1 MKRINEYKKLFEVEG
16 AINLKELKTTYRGLV
31 KQWHPDKFQS
41 EEEKEEAGE
50 VSLKIIDAYHFLVS
64 ISPET
69 KASNLEEFTTTINQS
84 QVADFQHKSMLLTVT
99 FTDGSSYE
107 FFGVNRKLYMK
118 FANSRSLN
126 NFGKRNIFNTYLY
139 RKSKKAEVMA

>member
-139 RKSKKAEVMA
+139 RKSKKAAVMA

>member
-69 KASNLEEFTTTINQS
+69 KESNLEEFTTTINQS

-99 FTDGSSYE
+99 FTNGSSYE

>member
-69 KASNLEEFTTTINQS
+69 KESNLEEFTTTINQS

-99 FTDGSSYE
+99 FTNGSSYE
-107 FFGVNRKLYMK
+107 FFGVNRKLYIK

>member
-107 FFGVNRKLYMK
+107 FFGVNRKLYIK

>member
-69 KASNLEEFTTTINQS
+69 KESNLEEFTTTINQS

-139 RKSKKAEVMA
+139 RKSKKAAVMA

>member
-31 KQWHPDKFQS
+31 KEWHPDKFQGD
-41 EEEKEEAGE
+41 EEKEEAGE

-64 ISPET
+64 IAPET
-69 KASNLEEFTTTINQS
+69 KEANLEAFTSTITES
-84 QVADFQHKSMLLTVT
+84 QVADFYHKSMLLEVT
-99 FTDGSSYE
+99 FTDGNTYE
-107 FFGVNRKLYMK
+107 FFGVNRKLFNK

-139 RKSKKAEVMA
+139 RKSKKASVMA

>member
-31 KQWHPDKFQS
+31 KQWHPDKFQN

-107 FFGVNRKLYMK
+107 FFGVNRKLYIK

-126 NFGKRNIFNTYLY
+126 NFGKRNIFNSYLY